1 MCIRDRSNKYLKVT
15 NLKKSFGGL
24 KAVDVQS
31 LNLNTNELTSIIG
44 PNGAGKTTFFDLI
57 SGFQDSDEGKVYLND
72 KNITRSQPYSIARL
86 GMIRTFQLTKVFDRM
101 TVLENMM
108 FSASTVNNDSFI
120 RSLIRLP
127 SQKTTEKNIKE
138 KSFEIMKDLNIDHM
152 ANSYAREL
160 SGGQKKLLELGRSI
174 INDPDIL
181 LLDEPLA
188 GVNPKLAEEILQI
201 ILNLSE
207 KGISI
212 LMVEHNIEAVM
223 KISQRVIVLAE
234 GMVIADDTPENVR
247 SNEKVIEAYLGSE
260 NE

>member
-1 MCIRDRSNKYLKVT
+1 MSNNYLEVT
-15 NLKKSFGGL
+15 DLKKSFGGI
-24 KAVDVQS
+24 KAVDIES
-31 LNLNTNELTSIIG
+31 LKLNKDQLTSIIG

-57 SGFQDSDEGKVYLND
+57 SGFQDSDSGKVYLND
-72 KNITRSQPYSIARL
+72 KNITKSQPYSIARL

-108 FSASTVNNDSFI
+108 FSASNVNNDSFLK
-120 RSLIRLP
+120 SLIKLP
-127 SQKTTEKNIKE
+127 SQKTTEKNIKD
-138 KSFEIMKDLNIDHM
+138 KSYEIMQELNIEHM
-152 ANSYAREL
+152 ADSYAREL

-174 INDPDIL
+174 INDPKIL

-188 GVNPKLAEEILQI
+188 GVNPKLAEEILEI

-223 KISQRVIVLAE
+223 KISERVIVLAE
-234 GMVIADDTPENVR
+234 GKIIADNTPENVR
-247 SNEKVIEAYLGSE
+247 TDENVINAYLGSE

>member
-1 MCIRDRSNKYLKVT
+1 MSNKYLEVI
-15 NLKKSFGGL
+15 NLKKSFGGI
-24 KAVDVQS
+24 KAVDVEN
-31 LNLNTNELTSIIG
+31 LNLNRNELTSIIG
-44 PNGAGKTTFFDLI
+44 PNGAGKTTLFDLI
-57 SGFQDSDEGKVYLND
+57 SGFQTSDEGKVYLNS
-72 KNITRSQPYSIARL
+72 KNITKSQPYAIARL

-108 FSASTVNNDSFI
+108 FSASNVNNDSFLK
-120 RSLIRLP
+120 SLVKLP
-127 SQKTTEKNIKE
+127 SQKTTEKKIRD
-138 KSFEIMKDLNIDHM
+138 KSFEIMKELNIDHM
-152 ANSYAREL
+152 ANSYAREM

-174 INDPDIL
+174 INNPDVL

-201 ILNLSE
+201 IVNLAE

-223 KISQRVIVLAE
+223 KISERVVVLAE
-234 GMVIADDTPENVR
+234 GKVIADSTPENIR
-247 SNEKVIEAYLGSE
+247 SDEKVIEAYLGSE

>member
-1 MCIRDRSNKYLKVT
+1 MSNKYLEVT
-15 NLKKSFGGL
+15 NLKKSFGGI

-31 LNLNTNELTSIIG
+31 LNLNRNELTSIIG

-57 SGFQDSDEGKVYLND
+57 SGFQDSDEGKVYLNK

-108 FSASTVNNDSFI
+108 FSASSVNNDSFMK
-120 RSLIRLP
+120 SLIRLP

-174 INDPDIL
+174 VNGPSIL

-234 GMVIADDTPENVR
+234 GMVIADDIPENVR
-247 SNEKVIEAYLGSE
+247 TDEKVIEAYLGSE

>member
-1 MCIRDRSNKYLKVT
+1 MSNKYLEVT

-31 LNLNTNELTSIIG
+31 LNLNKNELTSIIG

-57 SGFQDSDEGKVYLND
+57 SGFQDSDEGKVYLNK
-72 KNITRSQPYSIARL
+72 KNITKSQPYSIARL

-120 RSLIRLP
+120 KSLIRLP
-127 SQKTTEKNIKE
+127 SQKTIEKNIKE

-174 INDPDIL
+174 VNDPDIL

-223 KISQRVIVLAE
+223 KISQRVIVFAE
-234 GMVIADDTPENVR
+234 GMVIADDKPENVR
-247 SNEKVIEAYLGSE
+247 TDEKVIEAYLGSE

>member
-1 MCIRDRSNKYLKVT
+1 MSNKYLEVT
-15 NLKKSFGGL
+15 NLKKSFGGI
-24 KAVDVQS
+24 KAVDVES
-31 LNLNTNELTSIIG
+31 LNLNRNELTSIIG

-57 SGFQDSDEGKVYLND
+57 SGFQDSDEGKVYLNN
-72 KNITRSQPYSIARL
+72 KNITKSQPYAIARL

-108 FSASTVNNDSFI
+108 FSASTVNNDSFLK
-120 RSLIRLP
+120 SLAKLP
-127 SQKTTEKNIKE
+127 SQKTTEKKIRD

-152 ANSYAREL
+152 ANSYAREM

-174 INDPDIL
+174 INNPSVL

-201 ILNLSE
+201 IVNLAG

-223 KISQRVIVLAE
+223 KISERVIVLAE
-234 GMVIADDTPENVR
+234 GKVIADSTPENIR
-247 SNEKVIEAYLGSE
+247 TDEKVIEAYLGSE

>member
-1 MCIRDRSNKYLKVT
+1 MSNKYLEVT
-15 NLKKSFGGL
+15 NLKKRFGGI
-24 KAVDVQS
+24 KAVDVES
-31 LNLNTNELTSIIG
+31 LNLNRNELTSIIG

-57 SGFQDSDEGKVYLND
+57 SGFQDSDEGKVYLNN
-72 KNITRSQPYSIARL
+72 KNISKSQPYAIARL

-120 RSLIRLP
+120 KSLVRLP
-127 SQKTTEKNIKE
+127 SQKTIEKNIKE

-174 INDPDIL
+174 VNDPDIL

-201 ILNLSE
+201 ILNL
-207 KGISI
+207 
-212 LMVEHNIEAVM
+212 
-223 KISQRVIVLAE
+223 
-234 GMVIADDTPENVR
+234 
-247 SNEKVIEAYLGSE
+247 
-260 NE
+260 

>member
-1 MCIRDRSNKYLKVT
+1 MSNKYLEVT

-31 LNLNTNELTSIIG
+31 LNLNKNELTSIIG

-57 SGFQDSDEGKVYLND
+57 SGFQDSDEGKVYLNK
-72 KNITRSQPYSIARL
+72 KNITKSQPYSIARL

-120 RSLIRLP
+120 KSLVRLP
-127 SQKTTEKNIKE
+127 SQKTIEKNIKE

-174 INDPDIL
+174 VTAPDIL

-223 KISQRVIVLAE
+223 KISQRVVVFAE
-234 GMVIADDTPENVR
+234 GMVIADDKPENVR
-247 SNEKVIEAYLGSE
+247 TDEKVIEAYLGSE

>member
-1 MCIRDRSNKYLKVT
+1 MSNNYLEVT
-15 NLKKSFGGL
+15 NLKKSFGGI
-24 KAVDVQS
+24 KAVDIQS
-31 LNLNTNELTSIIG
+31 LKLNKDQLTSIIG

-57 SGFQDSDEGKVYLND
+57 SGFQDSDNGKVYLND
-72 KNITRSQPYSIARL
+72 KNITKSQPYLIARL

-108 FSASTVNNDSFI
+108 FSASNVNNDSFLK
-120 RSLIRLP
+120 SLIKLP
-127 SQKTTEKNIKE
+127 SQKINEKNIRD
-138 KSFEIMKDLNIDHM
+138 KSFEIMKELNIDHM
-152 ANSYAREL
+152 ADSYAREL

-174 INDPDIL
+174 INDPKIL

-188 GVNPKLAEEILQI
+188 GVNPKLAEEILEI

-223 KISQRVIVLAE
+223 KISERVVVLAE
-234 GMVIADDTPENVR
+234 GKVIADDTPENVR
-247 SNEKVIEAYLGSE
+247 TDENVITAYLGSE

>member
-1 MCIRDRSNKYLKVT
+1 MSNKYLEVT

-31 LNLNTNELTSIIG
+31 LNLNKNQLTSIIG

-57 SGFQDSDEGKVYLND
+57 SGFQDSDEGKVYLNK
-72 KNITRSQPYSIARL
+72 KNITKSQPYSIARL

-120 RSLIRLP
+120 KSLIRLP
-127 SQKTTEKNIKE
+127 SQKTIEKNIKE

-174 INDPDIL
+174 VNDPDIL

-223 KISQRVIVLAE
+223 KISQRVVVFAE
-234 GMVIADDTPENVR
+234 GMVIADDKPENVR
-247 SNEKVIEAYLGSE
+247 TDEKVIEAYLGSE

>member
-1 MCIRDRSNKYLKVT
+1 MSNKYLEVT

-31 LNLNTNELTSIIG
+31 LNLNKNQLTSIIG

-57 SGFQDSDEGKVYLND
+57 SGFQDSDEGKVYLNK
-72 KNITRSQPYSIARL
+72 KNIAKSQPYSIARL

-120 RSLIRLP
+120 KSLVRLP
-127 SQKTTEKNIKE
+127 SQKTIEKNIKE

-174 INDPDIL
+174 VNDPDIL

-223 KISQRVIVLAE
+223 KISQRVVVFAE
-234 GMVIADDTPENVR
+234 GMVIADDKPENVR
-247 SNEKVIEAYLGSE
+247 TDEKVIEAYLGSE

>member
-1 MCIRDRSNKYLKVT
+1 MSNKYLEVT
-15 NLKKSFGGL
+15 NLKKSFGGI

-31 LNLNTNELTSIIG
+31 LNLNKNELTSIIG

-57 SGFQDSDEGKVYLND
+57 SGFQDSDEGKVYLNK

-108 FSASTVNNDSFI
+108 FSASSVNNDSFMK
-120 RSLIRLP
+120 SLIRLP

-138 KSFEIMKDLNIDHM
+138 KSFEILKDLNIDHM

-174 INDPDIL
+174 VNDPSIL

-223 KISQRVIVLAE
+223 KISQRVVVFAE
-234 GMVIADDTPENVR
+234 GMVIADDKPENVR
-247 SNEKVIEAYLGSE
+247 TDEKVIEAYLGSE

>member
-1 MCIRDRSNKYLKVT
+1 MSNKYLEVT
-15 NLKKSFGGL
+15 NLKKSFGGI
-24 KAVDVQS
+24 KAVDVES
-31 LNLNTNELTSIIG
+31 LNLNRNELTSIIG

-57 SGFQDSDEGKVYLND
+57 SGFQDSDEGKVYLNN
-72 KNITRSQPYSIARL
+72 KNISKSQPYAIARL

-108 FSASTVNNDSFI
+108 FSASTVNNDSFLK
-120 RSLIRLP
+120 SLAKLP
-127 SQKTTEKNIKE
+127 SQKTTEKKIRD
-138 KSFEIMKDLNIDHM
+138 KSFEIMKELNIDHM
-152 ANSYAREL
+152 ANSYAREM

-174 INDPDIL
+174 INNPSIL

-201 ILNLSE
+201 IVNLAE

-223 KISQRVIVLAE
+223 KISERVIVLAE
-234 GMVIADDTPENVR
+234 GKVIADSTPENIR

>member
-1 MCIRDRSNKYLKVT
+1 MSNKYLEVT
-15 NLKKSFGGL
+15 NLKKSFGGI
-24 KAVDVQS
+24 KAVDVES
-31 LNLNTNELTSIIG
+31 VNLNRNELTSIIG

-57 SGFQDSDEGKVYLND
+57 SGFQDSDEGKVYLNN
-72 KNITRSQPYSIARL
+72 KNITKSQPYAIARL

-108 FSASTVNNDSFI
+108 FSASTVNNDSFLK
-120 RSLIRLP
+120 SLVKLP
-127 SQKTTEKNIKE
+127 SQKTTEKKIRD
-138 KSFEIMKDLNIDHM
+138 KSFEIMKELNIDHM
-152 ANSYAREL
+152 ANSYAREM

-174 INDPDIL
+174 INNPSVL

-201 ILNLSE
+201 IVNLAG

-223 KISQRVIVLAE
+223 KISERVIVLAE
-234 GMVIADDTPENVR
+234 GKVIADSTPENIR
-247 SNEKVIEAYLGSE
+247 TDEKVIEAYLGSE

>member
-1 MCIRDRSNKYLKVT
+1 MSNKYLEVT
-15 NLKKSFGGL
+15 NLKKSFGGI

-31 LNLNTNELTSIIG
+31 LNLNRNELTSIIG

-57 SGFQDSDEGKVYLND
+57 SGFQDSDEGKVYLNK
-72 KNITRSQPYSIARL
+72 KNITKSQPYSIARL

-108 FSASTVNNDSFI
+108 FSASSVNNDSFMK
-120 RSLIRLP
+120 SLIRLP

-174 INDPDIL
+174 VNDPDIL

-223 KISQRVIVLAE
+223 KISQRVVVFAE
-234 GMVIADDTPENVR
+234 GMVIADDKPENVR
-247 SNEKVIEAYLGSE
+247 TDEKVIEAYLGSE

>member
-1 MCIRDRSNKYLKVT
+1 MSNKYLEVT
-15 NLKKSFGGL
+15 NLKKSFGGI
-24 KAVDVQS
+24 KAVDVES
-31 LNLNTNELTSIIG
+31 LNLNRNELTSIIG

-57 SGFQDSDEGKVYLND
+57 SGFQDSDEGKVYLNN
-72 KNITRSQPYSIARL
+72 KNISKSQPYAIARL

-108 FSASTVNNDSFI
+108 FSASTVNNDSFLK
-120 RSLIRLP
+120 SLAKLP
-127 SQKTTEKNIKE
+127 SQKTTEKKIRN
-138 KSFEIMKDLNIDHM
+138 KSFEIMKELNIDHM
-152 ANSYAREL
+152 ANSYAREM

-174 INDPDIL
+174 INNPSVL

-201 ILNLSE
+201 IVNLAG

-223 KISQRVIVLAE
+223 KISERVIVLAE
-234 GMVIADDTPENVR
+234 GKVIADSTPENIR
-247 SNEKVIEAYLGSE
+247 TDEKVIEAYLGSE

>member
-1 MCIRDRSNKYLKVT
+1 MSNKYLKVT
-15 NLKKSFGGL
+15 DLKKSFGGL

-120 RSLIRLP
+120 KSLIRLP
-127 SQKTTEKNIKE
+127 SQKTMEKNIKE

-247 SNEKVIEAYLGSE
+247 SDEKVIEAYLGSE

>member
-1 MCIRDRSNKYLKVT
+1 MSNKYLEVT

-31 LNLNTNELTSIIG
+31 LNLNRNELTSIIG

-57 SGFQDSDEGKVYLND
+57 SGFQDSDEGKVYLNK

-108 FSASTVNNDSFI
+108 FSASSVNNDSFMK
-120 RSLIRLP
+120 SLIRLP

-138 KSFEIMKDLNIDHM
+138 KSFQILKDLNIDHM

-174 INDPDIL
+174 VNDPSIL

-234 GMVIADDTPENVR
+234 GMVIADDIPENVR
-247 SNEKVIEAYLGSE
+247 TDEKVIEAYLGSE

>member
-1 MCIRDRSNKYLKVT
+1 MSNKYLEVT
-15 NLKKSFGGL
+15 NLKKSFGGI
-24 KAVDVQS
+24 KAVDVES
-31 LNLNTNELTSIIG
+31 LNLNRDELTSIIG

-57 SGFQDSDEGKVYLND
+57 SGFQDSDEGKVYLNN
-72 KNITRSQPYSIARL
+72 KNISKSQPYAIARL

-108 FSASTVNNDSFI
+108 FSASTVNNDSFLK
-120 RSLIRLP
+120 SLAKLP
-127 SQKTTEKNIKE
+127 SQKTTEKKIRD
-138 KSFEIMKDLNIDHM
+138 KSFEIMKELNIDHM
-152 ANSYAREL
+152 ANSYAREM

-174 INDPDIL
+174 INNPSVL

-201 ILNLSE
+201 ILNLAE

-223 KISQRVIVLAE
+223 KISERVIVLAE
-234 GMVIADDTPENVR
+234 GKVIADSTPENIR
-247 SNEKVIEAYLGSE
+247 TDQKVIEAYLGSE

>member
-1 MCIRDRSNKYLKVT
+1 MSNKYLKVT

-57 SGFQDSDEGKVYLND
+57 SGFQDSDEGKVYLNE

-120 RSLIRLP
+120 KSLIRLP
-127 SQKTTEKNIKE
+127 SQKTIEKNIKE

-174 INDPDIL
+174 INDPGIL

-247 SNEKVIEAYLGSE
+247 TDEKVIEAYLGSD

>member
-1 MCIRDRSNKYLKVT
+1 MSNKYLEVT
-15 NLKKSFGGL
+15 NLKKSFGGI
-24 KAVDVQS
+24 KAVDVES
-31 LNLNTNELTSIIG
+31 LNLNRNELTSIIG

-57 SGFQDSDEGKVYLND
+57 SGFQDSDEGKVYLNN
-72 KNITRSQPYSIARL
+72 KNISKSQPYAIARL

-108 FSASTVNNDSFI
+108 FSASTVNNDSFLK
-120 RSLIRLP
+120 SLAKLP
-127 SQKTTEKNIKE
+127 SQKTTEKKIRD
-138 KSFEIMKDLNIDHM
+138 KSFEIMKELNIDHM
-152 ANSYAREL
+152 ANSYAREM

-174 INDPDIL
+174 INNPSIL

-201 ILNLSE
+201 IVNLAE

-223 KISQRVIVLAE
+223 KISERVIVLAE
-234 GMVIADDTPENVR
+234 GKVIADSTPENIR
-247 SNEKVIEAYLGSE
+247 TDQKVIEAYLGSE

>member
-1 MCIRDRSNKYLKVT
+1 MSNKYLEVT

-31 LNLNTNELTSIIG
+31 LNLNKNELTSIIG

-57 SGFQDSDEGKVYLND
+57 SGFQDSDEGKVYLNK
-72 KNITRSQPYSIARL
+72 KNITKSQPYSIARV

-108 FSASTVNNDSFI
+108 FSASTINNDSFI
-120 RSLIRLP
+120 KSLIRLP
-127 SQKTTEKNIKE
+127 SQKIIEKNIKE

-174 INDPDIL
+174 VNDPDIL

-223 KISQRVIVLAE
+223 KISQRVVVFAE
-234 GMVIADDTPENVR
+234 GMVIADDKPENVR
-247 SNEKVIEAYLGSE
+247 TDEKVIEAYLGSE

>member
-1 MCIRDRSNKYLKVT
+1 MSNNYLEVT
-15 NLKKSFGGL
+15 NLKKSFGGI
-24 KAVDVQS
+24 KAVDIQS
-31 LNLNTNELTSIIG
+31 LKLNKDQLTSIIG

-57 SGFQDSDEGKVYLND
+57 SGFQDSDNGKVYLND
-72 KNITRSQPYSIARL
+72 KNITKSQPYLIARL

-108 FSASTVNNDSFI
+108 FSASNVDNDSFLK
-120 RSLIRLP
+120 SLIKLP
-127 SQKTTEKNIKE
+127 SQKINEKNIRD
-138 KSFEIMKDLNIDHM
+138 KSFEIMKELNIDHM
-152 ANSYAREL
+152 ADSYAREL

-174 INDPDIL
+174 INDPKIL

-188 GVNPKLAEEILQI
+188 GVNPKLAEQILEII
-201 ILNLSE
+201 SNLSE

-223 KISQRVIVLAE
+223 KISERVVVLAE
-234 GMVIADDTPENVR
+234 GKIIADNTPENVR
-247 SNEKVIEAYLGSE
+247 TDENVITAYLGSE